1 MNGTLH
7 LFNLATTKTVVDRHS
22 SSSMYPWWLIKSS
35 RRGGGSKSAKF
46 GCQKIPLWMEADKK
60 IENHNDKTFKLERKH
75 YGRYTSISL
84 FLLLAFSRN
93 GSITI
98 IAEYKILNTR
108 FLI

>member
-1 MNGTLH
+1 MSFPSCWDLMYLNGTLH

-75 YGRYTSISL
+75 YGRYTGISFFS
-84 FLLLAFSRN
+84 FLLSLEIDRLF
-93 GSITI
+93 
-98 IAEYKILNTR
+98 
-108 FLI
+108 FFF